1 MLARFIF
8 GFVCLWGVGFC
19 SAQCASRENEKQQKM
34 LEKYTDEE
42 GMMAE
47 GLSELD
53 LAWVTQ
59 YAIAAVGGM
68 TRNLVKDFDQPG
80 LVGWWFVM
88 PGAFQQG
95 PTNGTGVSGTPH
107 ALLVV
112 GRGSWER
119 SNIKPPRFEE
129 SFISDWIGS
138 TVGRISGKRWNW
150 KNMLL
155 SCSCRLSDKIP
166 CKLFSKKDRFFFRR
180 LFWQK
185 DCGCWCLMKTLP
197 FVWRVNIVP
206 VKWKKQQVLHWRA
219 WDTFFAMS
227 KRGGGDEKTLL
238 PHHHEAPSF
247 SGMILYACLMLAIVF
262 LSCTQGWSFL
272 TFTSYCCPS
281 DSNSF

>member
-95 PTNGTGVSGTPH
+95 TAPGCLEHLTH
-107 ALLVV
+107 CLL
-112 GRGSWER
+112 
-119 SNIKPPRFEE
+119 
-129 SFISDWIGS
+129 
-138 TVGRISGKRWNW
+138 
-150 KNMLL
+150 
-155 SCSCRLSDKIP
+155 
-166 CKLFSKKDRFFFRR
+166 
-180 LFWQK
+180 
-185 DCGCWCLMKTLP
+185 
-197 FVWRVNIVP
+197 
-206 VKWKKQQVLHWRA
+206 
-219 WDTFFAMS
+219 
-227 KRGGGDEKTLL
+227 
-238 PHHHEAPSF
+238 
-247 SGMILYACLMLAIVF
+247 
-262 LSCTQGWSFL
+262 
-272 TFTSYCCPS
+272 
-281 DSNSF
+281 